1 MVTEW
6 SGVKLG
12 DNQENM
18 EYCDLSSSF
27 FSLFHTL
34 QHTQDLST
42 QSCNWNKVPIST
54 SNLLADYV

>member
-1 MVTEW
+1 MVPEW

-18 EYCDLSSSF
+18 EYCDQSSF
-27 FSLFHTL
+27 FFLFHTL

-42 QSCNWNKVPIST
+42 QSYNWNIMPVST
-54 SNLLADYV
+54 SNLLADYA